1 MHMIQNKIESIE
13 SGNKHLDNLV
23 KLFLNKFEDRIAQ
36 FRLVGNKILLSLR
49 VGKKNNR
56 QQTITIG
63 IIQVPDEPFLINSNN
78 TGALILSRIGKI
90 TTDGDMH
97 EILRYGFGIHHS
109 GIVMEDDFTVCL
121 KHTIDEIE
129 DLSLSKFSMI
139 LLEMAHHADVMEEIL
154 FQQDIH

>member
-1 MHMIQNKIESIE
+1 MIQNKIESIE

-63 IIQVPDEPFLINSNN
+63 II
-78 TGALILSRIGKI
+78 
-90 TTDGDMH
+90 
-97 EILRYGFGIHHS
+97 
-109 GIVMEDDFTVCL
+109 
-121 KHTIDEIE
+121 
-129 DLSLSKFSMI
+129 
-139 LLEMAHHADVMEEIL
+139 
-154 FQQDIH
+154 